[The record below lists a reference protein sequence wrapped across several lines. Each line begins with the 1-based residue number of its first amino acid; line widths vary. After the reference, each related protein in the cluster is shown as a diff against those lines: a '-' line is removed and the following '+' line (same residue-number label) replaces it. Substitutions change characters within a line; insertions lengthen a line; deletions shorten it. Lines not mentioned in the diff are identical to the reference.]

1 MLGTMKEERLFF
13 DEAKIYV
20 KGGDGGNGCVSF
32 RREKYVPLGGPDGG
46 NGGKGGDVYLMAS
59 PHLNTLIKFKYR
71 QHFKAQRG
79 AHGQGKGKQGKAG
92 KDLIIDVPVGTTVRD
107 AESGALLADLV
118 RAGQR
123 VLVARGGRGGR
134 GNAAFATPTNQA
146 PRFAEKGE
154 PGEERWLYLELR
166 LIADVGIVGVPNAG
180 KSTLLAAVSAA
191 RPKIAA
197 YPFTT
202 LVPNLGVVAL
212 DDRSFVMADIPGLI
226 EGAHR
231 GAGLG
236 HKFLRHIERTRL
248 LIHLLDG
255 ASPDPLHDLEDINQE
270 MALFSP
276 RLAEK
281 PQIVVLNKMDLPQ
294 ARAIWPQIEGEMRRR
309 GTPVASISALTGE
322 GVRPLLHRVA
332 DLLEQLPEE
341 VPMEGV
347 PVLRPVEEEEG
358 FRVVREGEGVFRV
371 EGRRV
376 ERAAAMTDWDNEEAI
391 ARFQRVM
398 AAMGVTAALEEAGV
412 REGDTVHI
420 GQVELEWW

>member
-1 MLGTMKEERLFF
+1 
-13 DEAKIYV
+13 
-20 KGGDGGNGCVSF
+20 
-32 RREKYVPLGGPDGG
+32 
-46 NGGKGGDVYLMAS
+46 
-59 PHLNTLIKFKYR
+59 
-71 QHFKAQRG
+71 
-79 AHGQGKGKQGKAG
+79 
-92 KDLIIDVPVGTTVRD
+92 
-107 AESGALLADLV
+107 
-118 RAGQR
+118 
-123 VLVARGGRGGR
+123 
-134 GNAAFATPTNQA
+134 
-146 PRFAEKGE
+146 
-154 PGEERWLYLELR
+154 EERWLYLELR

-202 LVPNLGVVAL
+202 LVPHLGVVAF

-281 PQIVVLNKMDLPQ
+281 PQIVVLNKMDLPR
-294 ARAIWPQIEGEMRRR
+294 ARAIWPRVEEEMERR

-332 DLLEQLPEE
+332 DLLERLPEE
-341 VPMEGV
+341 VAVEEV
-347 PVLRPVEEEEG
+347 PVLRPVEDEEA
-358 FRVVREGEGVFRV
+358 FRVLREEEGVFRV

-412 REGDTVHI
+412 QEGDTVHI

>member
-1 MLGTMKEERLFF
+1 MSQEQPFF
-13 DEAKIYV
+13 DEARIYV
-20 KGGDGGNGCVSF
+20 KAGDGGDGCVSF
-32 RREKYVPLGGPDGG
+32 RREKYVPLGGPNGG
-46 NGGKGGDVYLMAS
+46 NGGKGGDVYLVAD
-59 PHLNTLIKFKYR
+59 PHVNTLIKFKYR

-79 AHGQGKGKQGKAG
+79 AHGRGKGRHGKAG
-92 KDLIIDVPVGTTVRD
+92 RDLHIEVPVGTTVRE
-107 AESGALLADLV
+107 AESGDLLADLTQ
-118 RAGQR
+118 AGQQ

-134 GNAAFATPTNQA
+134 GNAAFATSTNQA

-166 LIADVGIVGVPNAG
+166 LIADVGIVGLPNAG

-202 LVPNLGVVAL
+202 LVPNLGVVAV

-226 EGAHR
+226 EGAHL

-248 LIHLLDG
+248 LILLLDG

-270 MALFSP
+270 MALFSSH
-276 RLAEK
+276 LAEK

-294 ARAIWPQIEGEMRRR
+294 ARSIWPQVEKEIRRR
-309 GTPVASISALTGE
+309 DTPVASISALTGE
-322 GVRPLLHRVA
+322 GVRSLLHRVA
-332 DLLEQLPEE
+332 DLLESLPEE
-341 VPMEGV
+341 EPALEEV
-347 PVLRPVEEEEG
+347 PVLRPLEGEEG
-358 FRVVREGEGVFRV
+358 FRVVREGEGLFRV

-376 ERAAAMTDWDNEEAI
+376 ERAAAMTDWDNEEAV
-391 ARFQRVM
+391 ARFQRVV

-412 REGDTVHI
+412 QKGDTVCI